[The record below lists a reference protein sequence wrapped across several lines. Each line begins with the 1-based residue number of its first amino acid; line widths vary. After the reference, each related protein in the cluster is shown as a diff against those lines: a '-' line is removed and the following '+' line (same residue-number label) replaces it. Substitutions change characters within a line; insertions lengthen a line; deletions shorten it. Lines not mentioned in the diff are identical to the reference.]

1 MKIGIV
7 GYGVVGKAN
16 ANGFRS
22 LGHQVLVHDI
32 KMNTLLTDL
41 LECELIF
48 LCLPTPSYNGKC
60 DTSIVEETIKQL
72 FLYNY
77 QGITA
82 IRSTVEPGFTDS
94 MNERFTNQ
102 NVCFVPE
109 FLHER
114 SANEDF
120 LNKHKLLAIG
130 TNDLTV
136 YRQVTKAHGNIPQT
150 VKHLTPS
157 EAEILKYFNN
167 VYAAL
172 RVVFGNI
179 MYELCNKFNA
189 DYNDILQAYLKT
201 GKSSGMYLNV
211 NENLR
216 GYGGACLPKD
226 TTALIEILK
235 KHNLDFDLIASID
248 QDNNKFKTTVFD
260 NMRL

>member
-22 LGHQVLVHDI
+22 LGHEVLVHDI

-41 LECELIF
+41 LECEIIF
-48 LCLPTPSYNGKC
+48 LCLPTPSYNGKY
-60 DTSIVEETIKQL
+60 DTSIVEETIKEL

-82 IRSTVEPGFTDS
+82 IRSTVVPGFTDS

-102 NVCFVPE
+102 TVCFVPE

-114 SANEDF
+114 SADEDF
-120 LNKHKLLAIG
+120 LNNHKLLEIG
-130 TNDLTV
+130 TNNLTV
-136 YRQVTKAHGNIPQT
+136 YRQITKAHGNIPQI

-179 MYELCNKFNA
+179 
-189 DYNDILQAYLKT
+189 
-201 GKSSGMYLNV
+201 
-211 NENLR
+211 
-216 GYGGACLPKD
+216 
-226 TTALIEILK
+226 
-235 KHNLDFDLIASID
+235 
-248 QDNNKFKTTVFD
+248 
-260 NMRL
+260 